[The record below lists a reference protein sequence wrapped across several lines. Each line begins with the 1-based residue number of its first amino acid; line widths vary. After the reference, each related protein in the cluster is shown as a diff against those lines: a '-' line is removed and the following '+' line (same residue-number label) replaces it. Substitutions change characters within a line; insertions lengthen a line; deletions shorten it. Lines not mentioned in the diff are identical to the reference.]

1 MEHDQHAVIDGRG
14 CIISRLKNVEQS
26 ANAIERAVAK
36 PCAHVSLNTTCR
48 RAARFNDDQL
58 AGVERNDG
66 QQRAQDAQQAW
77 PSVSGGAS
85 LPDEPSRLV

>member
-1 MEHDQHAVIDGRG
+1 MIDGRDAAAWSRG
-14 CIISRLKNVEQS
+14 CIISRLKNVEQP
-26 ANAIERAVAK
+26 ANAIERAAAK
-36 PCAHVSLNTTCR
+36 PFAHVSLNTTCR

-77 PSVSGGAS
+77 PSVSGGAR

>member
-1 MEHDQHAVIDGRG
+1 
-14 CIISRLKNVEQS
+14 
-26 ANAIERAVAK
+26 
-36 PCAHVSLNTTCR
+36 VSLNTTCW

-77 PSVSGGAS
+77 PSVSGGAR